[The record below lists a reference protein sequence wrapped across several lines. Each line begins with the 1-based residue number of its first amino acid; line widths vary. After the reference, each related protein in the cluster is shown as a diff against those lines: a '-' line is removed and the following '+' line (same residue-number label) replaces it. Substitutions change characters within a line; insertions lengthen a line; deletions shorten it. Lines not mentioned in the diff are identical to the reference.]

1 MTYSNFSISTGKT
14 AETLV
19 RHKQTR
25 LNVLATRK
33 NKKNTEQKSAP

>member
-19 RHKQTR
+19 VHKQTR
-25 LNVLATRK
+25 LNVLVTRK
-33 NKKNTEQKSAP
+33 NKNTEQISAP

>member
-14 AETLV
+14 AETLA
-19 RHKQTR
+19 RHKRTW

-33 NKKNTEQKSAP
+33 NKNTEQNSAP

>member
-1 MTYSNFSISTGKT
+1 MTYSNFSISTGKP

-19 RHKQTR
+19 GHRQTQ

-33 NKKNTEQKSAP
+33 NKNTEQISVP